1 MGDRDLTHQCPCGN
15 VRVRVL
21 NEDGEV
27 EEDSLTVKFSALCLT
42 LPSANKSDIVCINC
56 ASRVVADGRVA
67 GGVPVSGHAHH
78 QRDAVSE
85 CFGIRVAASPS
96 PDIDQE
102 SRVRPEDVHVA
113 MPDIHPRKHAL
124 RICFEDWKQNL
135 LKETEERILQAQAQ
149 CAFLCDRIQELGGA
163 CESSKD
169 THCEH
174 CDPEVYISCMVQSS
188 DCVAHL
194 LLLFQLPPTPNTAH
208 PLKLVSATAAIAPLI
223 SPTAITQP
231 SIPVVGSPPNA
242 IPIPQP
248 SVIFKEPIPSA
259 SVASP
264 TVGSLLSRRISLAAS
279 AGSLNSN
286 VPVNPPLLKQTIIP
300 PEALLKGNL
309 ISGSLPSKN
318 TAIAGAVSGLAGS
331 VSNSSGNLSRK
342 VHFKET
348 ISPTTTTSNAAA
360 TNTAADSSI
369 DTAPANA
376 SGTMDPVKAAIKAG
390 TFGKG
395 SSKSLPSPAPPGG
408 GVVVFG
414 SKDELASGEGE
425 DDGEKDDEDDEDLF
439 GMDSGHGGSNARN
452 ADRYGRDT
460 EDDEDDDNDE
470 YDDAIEHQ
478 VSLLSSSV
486 PVAIASDPRTGA
498 APAAYDRKPNG
509 KKKSRNADDEEFI
522 APHEIVARSYQ
533 QQSGLGEMNASVIGK
548 PVAASY
554 KKSFVAL

>member
-21 NEDGEV
+21 NEDGDI

-67 GGVPVSGHAHH
+67 GGVPVTGHTHH

-96 PDIDQE
+96 PDSDQE
-102 SRVRPEDVHVA
+102 ARVRPEDVHVA

-124 RICFEDWKQNL
+124 RIFFEDWKQNL
-135 LKETEERILQAQAQ
+135 LKETEERILEAQAQ
-149 CAFLCDRIQELGGA
+149 CAFLCDRIQEVGGA

-174 CDPEVYISCMVQSS
+174 CDPE
-188 DCVAHL
+188 
-194 LLLFQLPPTPNTAH
+194 LPPTPNAAH

-231 SIPVVGSPPNA
+231 SIPVVGSPSNA
-242 IPIPQP
+242 IPIPQS

-259 SVASP
+259 SAASP

-279 AGSLNSN
+279 AGSLNSTA
-286 VPVNPPLLKQTIIP
+286 PVNPPLLKQTIIP

-309 ISGSLPSKN
+309 TSGSLPSKN
-318 TAIAGAVSGLAGS
+318 AAMAGAVSGLTGPVA
-331 VSNSSGNLSRK
+331 NSSGNLSRK

-348 ISPTTTTSNAAA
+348 ISPTTATTSNAH
-360 TNTAADSSI
+360 NTAADSSL

-414 SKDELASGEGE
+414 SKDELTSGEGE
-425 DDGEKDDEDDEDLF
+425 DDGEKDDDDDDEDLF

>member
-1 MGDRDLTHQCPCGN
+1 MGDRELTHQCPCGN
-15 VRVRVL
+15 VQVRVL
-21 NEDGEV
+21 NEEGEV
-27 EEDSLTVKFSALCLT
+27 EDDSQSVKFSALCFT

-56 ASRVVADGRVA
+56 ACRVVADGRIA
-67 GGVPVSGHAHH
+67 GGVPVGGQAHHHH

-96 PDIDQE
+96 PDSDPE
-102 SRVRPEDVHVA
+102 SHVRVEDVHVSI
-113 MPDIHPRKHAL
+113 PDIHPRKHAL
-124 RICFEDWKQNL
+124 RIFFEDWKQNL

-149 CAFLCDRIQELGGA
+149 CAFLCDRIQEVGGA

-169 THCEH
+169 AHCEH
-174 CDPEVYISCMVQSS
+174 CDPE
-188 DCVAHL
+188 
-194 LLLFQLPPTPNTAH
+194 LPPTPNAAH

-231 SIPVVGSPPNA
+231 SIPVAGSPSNA
-242 IPIPQP
+242 IPIPQS

-259 SVASP
+259 STASP
-264 TVGSLLSRRISLAAS
+264 SVGSLLSHRISLAAS
-279 AGSLNSN
+279 AGKLNPN
-286 VPVNPPLLKQTIIP
+286 AAAVNPPLLKQTSTIP
-300 PEALLKGNL
+300 PEAVSKGNM
-309 ISGSLPSKN
+309 SGSLPSKHG
-318 TAIAGAVSGLAGS
+318 AMAGAHPGLAGT

-348 ISPTTTTSNAAA
+348 ISPKTAANTSEATV
-360 TNTAADSSI
+360 TNTGADSSLN
-369 DTAPANA
+369 TAPANA
-376 SGTMDPVKAAIKAG
+376 TGTMDPVKAAIKAG

-414 SKDELASGEGE
+414 SKDELTSGEGE
-425 DDGEKDDEDDEDLF
+425 DDGGKDDDDDEDLF
-439 GMDSGHGGSNARN
+439 GMEGSNTRN

-509 KKKSRNADDEEFI
+509 KKKNRNADDEEFI

-533 QQSGLGEMNASVIGK
+533 QQSGVGEMNASVIGK